1 MNIAYITDAQA
12 QSALTY
18 PEVTAALAVAYA
30 DLAHGQAAILPRQRC
45 SAGSGAGAAKF
56 ASMGALWAAKGIAA
70 TKSYP
75 TVNGQFSFL
84 INLFDTLANQPLAV
98 MQAQTITRFRT
109 ACQTAMVV
117 QQLQLGPR
125 VRKVALFGAGQQG
138 VAQIEA
144 LSHVLGFDELAIVAR
159 EAGDAAKPIPSFDL
173 AAKCEGVRISRM
185 SAEQAVRG
193 AQVVITAT
201 KSQQSVLKGEWLD
214 ANAFVA
220 AVGVS
225 TAAGRELDDACFDRA
240 DRVIVEWLP
249 QSMQEAGDVLAWL
262 KASPSGQTKVSDF
275 VALGQSAWPSLI
287 SSPPG
292 ITVYKSVGTGLADA
306 ACAQLV
312 WQKFKP

>member
-1 MNIAYITDAQA
+1 MLPYITDDQA
-12 QSALTY
+12 QSVLTY
-18 PEVTAALAVAYA
+18 PAVTAALTQAYA
-30 DLAHGQAAILPRQRC
+30 DLAAGQAAILPRQRC
-45 SAGSGAGAAKF
+45 AAGAAKF
-56 ASMGALWAAKGIAA
+56 ASMGALWAARGVAA

-84 INLFDTLANQPLAV
+84 INLFDTVANRPLAV

-117 QQLQLGPR
+117 QALQLGPR

-159 EAGDAAKPIPSFDL
+159 EVGDDAKPVPAFDL
-173 AAKCEGVRISRM
+173 AASCKGAHITRM
-185 SAEQAVRG
+185 NAEQAVRG

-201 KSQQSVLKGEWLD
+201 KSQQSVLYGDWLD

-240 DRVIVEWLP
+240 QRVIVEWLP

-262 KASPSGQTKVSDF
+262 KHQPAGQKKVSDF
-275 VALGQSAWPSLI
+275 VALGQSAWPPSS
-287 SSPPG
+287 SSPAG
-292 ITVYKSVGTGLADA
+292 ITIYKSVGTGLADA

-312 WQKFKP
+312 WQKLQA